1 MICAW
6 FFTTIFSKDLISFKF
21 WPLLTVTNIITY
33 YLMYTM
39 KSNISVGDPTEQN
52 KIILSYKFKCEKN
65 RNSWQIPSHCLWC
78 VRYYKKNN
86 IAVAQNTKW
95 IHTESTIGL
104 PSAAEFYWFL
114 NAKLRWI
121 PQMNGFKIPI
131 WETAQ

>member
-1 MICAW
+1 MRKTEIADK
-6 FFTTIFSKDLISFKF
+6 FHHIAYDVLGTI
-21 WPLLTVTNIITY
+21 
-33 YLMYTM
+33 
-39 KSNISVGDPTEQN
+39 
-52 KIILSYKFKCEKN
+52 
-65 RNSWQIPSHCLWC
+65 
-78 VRYYKKNN
+78 KKKN